1 MASKG
6 EAPPIMRPVMAP
18 GRDIRPTVFV
28 LSTTGES
35 AMTSALFTCWCVAC
49 LGVAP
54 RANAV
59 STYNN
64 KNPSFM
70 SYHI

>member
-1 MASKG
+1 MG
-6 EAPPIMRPVMAP
+6 EAPPIIRPVIAP
-18 GRDIRPTVFV
+18 GRDIRPTVLV

-35 AMTSALFTCWCVAC
+35 AIISALFTCWCVAC

-59 STYNN
+59 STCHKFNLCHMI
-64 KNPSFM
+64 FF
-70 SYHI
+70 I